1 MRKKKETKRAK
12 FFYFLSAIYYC
23 LWRFDIKLDKAIE
36 KSLEIIWYPI
46 WLITPEGIK
55 ENYRK
60 NKALRQMD
68 RYNIKNVPNGFED
81 RYLMAACMPYVCL
94 FTSSIP
100 FGLILKFYDDYNFFI
115 ALILVL
121 PPLIITDIPLNKGVL
136 KKDVCIKNFKKFENN
151 DTRWR
156 RKWERI
162 TFAFCLGSIFSA
174 ILGFWL
180 TFAIATGDFSF
191 FGF

>member
-55 ENYRK
+55 ENYRE
-60 NKALRQMD
+60 NKALRQMN

-81 RYLMAACMPYVCL
+81 RYLMVACMLYVCL
-94 FTSSIP
+94 FTSFIP
-100 FGLILKFYDDYNFFI
+100 FGFILKFHVEYNSFI
-115 ALILVL
+115 GLILG
-121 PPLIITDIPLNKGVL
+121 LIPVVITCIPLYKVVFR
-136 KKDVCIKNFKKFENN
+136 KEVCIKYFKKFEKK
-151 DTRWR
+151 DKRWR
-156 RKWERI
+156 RKWEKI

-180 TFAIATGDFSF
+180 TFAIATDDFSF
-191 FGF
+191 FGR